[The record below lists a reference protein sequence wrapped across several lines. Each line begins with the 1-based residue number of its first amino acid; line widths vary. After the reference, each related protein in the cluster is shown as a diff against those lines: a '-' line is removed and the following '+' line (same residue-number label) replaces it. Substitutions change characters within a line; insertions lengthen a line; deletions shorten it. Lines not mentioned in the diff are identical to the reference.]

1 MSKVQPSIVTPFND
15 KQRFKNLVL
24 EVINDTT
31 IFTHIPDYISLN
43 GVLFTL
49 TFLNKKFTF
58 EEIKVDLTSDYVD
71 VYFQGIKKPSDTYT
85 IVESG
90 NNIVITFNQNI
101 TLVPEEIVRTDFSVK
116 GKLLDLQYITED
128 DLFLITENE
137 LDLIL

>member
-1 MSKVQPSIVTPFND
+1 MSKRKPNIITPFND
-15 KQRFKNLVL
+15 RQRFKDLVN
-24 EVINDTT
+24 EVINDSWIYSHT
-31 IFTHIPDYISLN
+31 PDLISLN

-49 TFLNKKFTF
+49 TLLNKKFTF

-71 VYFQGIKKPSDTYT
+71 VYLQGIKIPADTYT

-90 NNIVITFNQNI
+90 ANIVITFNQNF

-116 GKLLDLQYITED
+116 GKLLDLQFTTEE
-128 DLFLITENE
+128 DLFLITENG

>member
-1 MSKVQPSIVTPFND
+1 MIKTPPKINVPFDN

-24 EVINDTT
+24 EVITDTN
-31 IFTHIPDYISLN
+31 IFTHIPDLISLN

-49 TFLNKKFTF
+49 TLLNKKFTF

-71 VYFQGIKKPSDTYT
+71 VYFQGIKKPSDTYN

-101 TLVPEEIVRTDFSVK
+101 TLVPEEIVSTDFSVK